1 MGTGPL
7 ADTQEETMWELSGKK
22 HLREREENFTFL
34 GRGVDFKGVI
44 RFDGTVRIDGQLE
57 GEIHAKGTLIIGEH
71 AAIKGLIV
79 AGIVICGGKVSATIT
94 ATEKIQLL
102 KTAIVIGDVRAP
114 LLGMEEGAHH
124 HGMCEMGANK
134 IAERTEI
141 ETQNPDNVHNLAM
154 HRGKMRAQESSSS

>member
-1 MGTGPL
+1 
-7 ADTQEETMWELSGKK
+7 MWELNGKK
-22 HLREREENFTFL
+22 PLQEREENFTFL

-79 AGIVICGGKVSATIT
+79 AGVVVCGGNVNATIT
-94 ATEKIQLL
+94 ATEKVQLL
-102 KTAIVIGDVRAP
+102 KTAIVIGDVRTP

-124 HGMCEMGANK
+124 HGMCEMGPKK
-134 IAERTEI
+134 IVERTELDI
-141 ETQNPDNVHNLAM
+141 PNPDKVHNLAM

>member
-1 MGTGPL
+1 
-7 ADTQEETMWELSGKK
+7 MWELNGKK
-22 HLREREENFTFL
+22 QLQEREENFTLL

-79 AGIVICGGKVSATIT
+79 AGVVVCGGNVNATIT
-94 ATEKIQLL
+94 ATEKVQLL
-102 KTAIVIGDVRAP
+102 KTAIVIGDVRTP

-124 HGMCEMGANK
+124 HGMCEMGPKK
-134 IAERTEI
+134 IVERTELDI
-141 ETQNPDNVHNLAM
+141 PNPDKVHNLAM

>member
-1 MGTGPL
+1 
-7 ADTQEETMWELSGKK
+7 MWELNGKK
-22 HLREREENFTFL
+22 QLQEREENFTFL

-79 AGIVICGGKVSATIT
+79 AGVVVCGGNVNATIT
-94 ATEKIQLL
+94 ATEKVQLL
-102 KTAIVIGDVRAP
+102 KTAIVIGDVRTP

-124 HGMCEMGANK
+124 HGMCEMGPKK
-134 IAERTEI
+134 IVELTELDI
-141 ETQNPDNVHNLAM
+141 PNPDKVHNLAM

>member
-1 MGTGPL
+1 L
-7 ADTQEETMWELSGKK
+7 ADNQEETMWELNGKK
-22 HLREREENFTFL
+22 HLQEREENFTFL

-79 AGIVICGGKVSATIT
+79 AGIVICGGKVNATVT
-94 ATEKIQLL
+94 ATEKVELL
-102 KTAIVIGDVRAP
+102 KTAVLIGDVRTP

-124 HGMCEMGANK
+124 HGMCEMGVNK
-134 IAERTEI
+134 IAERTETAI
-141 ETQNPDNVHNLAM
+141 QSPDNVHNLAM
-154 HRGKMRAQESSSS
+154 HRGKMRAQESSLP